1 MALTE
6 QIIQRSVDGQRA
18 VVPAL
23 AAAGARVS
31 LLGRDESRLTKV
43 SGELGDAG
51 RAIRVSDVADQLVPC
66 EMGYSEPVFGGPSS
80 PSNDDDV
87 DNRGLIYLAD
97 RNVGF
102 DILELRH

>member
-1 MALTE
+1 
-6 QIIQRSVDGQRA
+6 VPRA
-18 VVPAL
+18 DQAHLYRGSISP
-23 AAAGARVS
+23 RC
-31 LLGRDESRLTKV
+31 T
-43 SGELGDAG
+43 SGL
-51 RAIRVSDVADQLVPC
+51 RIFDVADQLVPC